1 MAIKL
6 DDIASWKLVP
16 NGEALMLAGSGDD
29 ARRVRVDLNVEDK
42 TWLYVSS
49 VDLVVKDQFLAA
61 VGPGLETVE
70 FYAAGD
76 LALSFAPASPDGKG
90 SQVWVYTAEIDP
102 NVAEVPDAVSFTE
115 MHQRR
120 ARNPELEMMQL
131 LARQNERRM
140 DEKLAQ
146 MEAWMAEREE
156 RNVVNE
162 EQAPAPARGAGDR
175 AESGSG
181 VVSGVDGAD
190 SGGGDGD
197 GDDDAAAG

>member
-6 DDIASWKLVP
+6 DDIASWKLVL
-16 NGEALMLAGSGDD
+16 NGEALMLAGDTDD
-29 ARRVRVDLNVEDK
+29 VRRVRIDLNVEDR
-42 TWLYVSS
+42 TWIYVSS
-49 VDLVVKDQFLAA
+49 VDAVVKDQFLAA

-76 LALSFAPASPDGKG
+76 LAVSFVAASPDEKG
-90 SQVWVYTAEIDP
+90 SQVWVYTAELDP

-146 MEAWMAEREE
+146 MEAWMAERDE
-156 RNVVNE
+156 RNGNAV
-162 EQAPAPARGAGDR
+162 QAPAPAGSTGDGKEGGAGGVSGENDD
-175 AESGSG
+175 AGSGS
-181 VVSGVDGAD
+181 DG
-190 SGGGDGD
+190 GTGDGFP
-197 GDDDAAAG
+197 A